1 MKKSNPL
8 TAPIVNRPNLEV
20 KLKEYKACDACADTV
35 DGHPHGIIR
44 TVDVQT
50 NSNKLDA
57 VYNTT
62 TTCPKCKGEK
72 YIWV

>member
-8 TAPIVNRPNLEV
+8 TQPVIKRPNLDL
-20 KLKEYKACDACADTV
+20 KLKEYKPCDVCADTV

-44 TVDVQT
+44 TVDFQN
-50 NSNKLDA
+50 NSSKIDP

-62 TTCPKCKGEK
+62 ETCPKCKGEK